1 MTKWT
6 PLTAICFERDMV
18 CNGCPNTTAC
28 NIGDRYHNGKKN
40 KTDYGLRKT
49 KYLALR
55 TFAEIGFNDLDIY
68 INVEALKQRRGYDT
82 RE

>member
-1 MTKWT
+1 MLKWT

-18 CNGCPNTTAC
+18 CKDCPNIIAC
-28 NIGDRYHNGKKN
+28 NIGDRYHNGRKN

-55 TFAEIGFNDLDIY
+55 TFAMLGYAGLEDY
-68 INVEALKQRRGYDT
+68 IDVEALKKRRGYD
-82 RE
+82 